1 MRIAIGFYVDSK
13 HKWSGS
19 SKELA
24 IKRNVVSEKTGKQN
38 FKLTSGQMSN
48 TKRLVYVFLYTVLTQ
63 FDRTVSLTATY
74 VDTSFLFVLQ
84 GSEVLKEHHCPFVY
98 AAKASQCDVP
108 E

>member
-24 IKRNVVSEKTGKQN
+24 IKNVVSEKTGKQY
-38 FKLTSGQMSN
+38 FRLSPGPISN

-63 FDRTVSLTATY
+63 FDRTVSLAITH
-74 VDTSFLFVLQ
+74 VDTPFLFVLQ
-84 GSEVLKEHHCPFVY
+84 GSEVLKEHHCVFVY
-98 AAKASQCDVP
+98 STKASQCAVL

>member
-1 MRIAIGFYVDSK
+1 MVRIAIGFYVDSK

-19 SKELA
+19 SKELTM
-24 IKRNVVSEKTGKQN
+24 KRNVVSEKTGNKI
-38 FKLTSGQMSN
+38 SGRHPVKYQ
-48 TKRLVYVFLYTVLTQ
+48 KIGVFLYTVLSQ
-63 FDRTVSLTATY
+63 FERTVSLTATY

-84 GSEVLKEHHCPFVY
+84 GSEVLKEHHCSFVY